1 MTFQEYSSGGGGGG
15 GGGGAN
21 RGFTVCKKRETME
34 KWIISTN
41 RAEEQGSVHSL
52 GVPMQEITF
61 QSPEIEKRVD
71 INMHLM

>member
-1 MTFQEYSSGGGGGG
+1 
-15 GGGGAN
+15 
-21 RGFTVCKKRETME
+21 ME

-41 RAEEQGSVHSL
+41 RAEEQSSVHSL

-71 INMHLM
+71 INMHLMYHILLEVTKKNVTCNNDM